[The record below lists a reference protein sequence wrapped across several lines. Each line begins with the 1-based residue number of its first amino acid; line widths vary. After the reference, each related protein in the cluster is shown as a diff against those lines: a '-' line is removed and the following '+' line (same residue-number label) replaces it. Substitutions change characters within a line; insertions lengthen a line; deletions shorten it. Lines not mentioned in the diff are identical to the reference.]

1 VDNYRNSNALYLC
14 FPSLEIAAVGALC
27 FLVPRQQGC
36 GMSVSVAPTL
46 CDQCS
51 PMFQGS
57 FYSMKGT
64 QCSPVFEGS
73 FVSTKGNLHD
83 HHISIQSL
91 EQAANKNCIICRDV
105 WKDLVGRSDFDRE
118 NLDAE
123 AARVGCL
130 TRYWIDQE
138 SVDVRCWPHKL
149 VYHSYRYLETQRKS
163 ALQPSRVQTPCTNVK
178 QWNIKPHYVPH
189 PPGPDLPRT

>member
-1 VDNYRNSNALYLC
+1 MDNYCNFNALYLC
-14 FPSLEIAAVGALC
+14 FPSLEVAAVGALC

-36 GMSVSVAPTL
+36 SMSVSVAPTL

-57 FYSMKGT
+57 FFSMKGN
-64 QCSPVFEGS
+64 QCSPVFQGS
-73 FVSTKGNLHD
+73 FFSTKGNLHD

-105 WKDLVGRSDFDRE
+105 WKELVGRSDFDRE

-123 AARVGCL
+123 AARVGYL
-130 TRYWIDQE
+130 TRYRIYE
-138 SVDVRCWPHKL
+138 GIVDVCCCVHTIVFHP
-149 VYHSYRYLETQRKS
+149 YRYVETQRKS
-163 ALQPSRVQTPCTNVK
+163 ALQPSRMQTPCTKVK
-178 QWNIKPHYVPH
+178 QWNITPHYMPH